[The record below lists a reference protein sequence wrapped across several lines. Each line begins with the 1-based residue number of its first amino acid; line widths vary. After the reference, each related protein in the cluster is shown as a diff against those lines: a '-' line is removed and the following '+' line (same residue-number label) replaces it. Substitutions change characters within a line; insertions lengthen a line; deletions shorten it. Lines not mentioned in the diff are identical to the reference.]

1 MPHRGAKVSKVI
13 KGDLEDFGG
22 SEPPELLLE
31 AELGF
36 TETNCNPAVAA
47 ERSPPV
53 VISTKLSINDVF
65 REYCRRKLFGNVSS
79 RRKSVKSCQR

>member
-1 MPHRGAKVSKVI
+1 MPRRVTKVSKVA

-22 SEPPELLLE
+22 SELLEPLLE
-31 AELGF
+31 AKSGF
-36 TETNCNPAVAA
+36 TEAKCNPAVAS

-53 VISTKLSINDVF
+53 VNSTKLSINDVF

-79 RRKSVKSCQR
+79 RRKSVKSWQR